1 MDDPGAAA
9 AGIFVSAV
17 GAPRLELSQT
27 ATTFADEFA
36 VDRLGGK
43 PLGPRRS
50 RARSR
55 QRSCAIRAGS
65 GSKGTPLRDDQRSV
79 RRSEQ
84 HPEAV
89 AAAGD
94 TAGHLERR

>member
-17 GAPRLELSQT
+17 GAPRPELSQT

-43 PLGPRRS
+43 PLDPK
-50 RARSR
+50 
-55 QRSCAIRAGS
+55 AI
-65 GSKGTPLRDDQRSV
+65 
-79 RRSEQ
+79 
-84 HPEAV
+84 
-89 AAAGD
+89 
-94 TAGHLERR
+94 